1 MIATLDASALRG
13 LDSSELHAITV
24 SIAQADREVT
34 EMLLRYLKEIERRR
48 IYLDFPGV
56 TSLHSYCTKILKY
69 SEGAAA
75 RRVSA
80 ARMLGD
86 LPDISAKIIEG
97 SLNLSVLS
105 TLKAYVKAEFDSN
118 PAAGKQRATAQN
130 AEQAIE
136 GDEKV
141 KPSWHPYAPRVP
153 RVKYSVATKYALNR
167 RSNGQCEW
175 IDEFGER
182 CSRRHHLQ
190 TDHKIPLYLGGLNDL
205 ENLQRICRPH
215 NLLKGASAPRVVRE
229 HCLAYLV

>member
-56 TSLHSYCTKILKY
+56 TSLHTYCTKILKY

-118 PAAGKQRATAQN
+118 PAAGKQRATAQS
-130 AEQAIE
+130 AEQTDCVAAIE

-141 KPSWHPYAPRVP
+141 KPSWHPYAPRMS
-153 RVKYSVATKYALNR
+153 RVKYSVAT
-167 RSNGQCEW
+167 
-175 IDEFGER
+175 
-182 CSRRHHLQ
+182 HLIAAR
-190 TDHKIPLYLGGLNDL
+190 TDN
-205 ENLQRICRPH
+205 
-215 NLLKGASAPRVVRE
+215 ASGSMSSAKDVPAGITCKPITKFRFTS
-229 HCLAYLV
+229 AD